1 MILKGQR
8 FNSTDTL
15 EQIHQNKQIP
25 DEHFLS
31 VVYNDTKKINSG
43 MTKEVDGGERLGKK
57 GGERLDITIKGQK
70 ITKIFKKP

>member
-1 MILKGQR
+1 
-8 FNSTDTL
+8 
-15 EQIHQNKQIP
+15 
-25 DEHFLS
+25 
-31 VVYNDTKKINSG
+31 